1 MRPEQALP
9 RLIGISVA
17 NAPQGPQSEVRR
29 GDAGMEGVVP
39 GQTGA
44 SEQRVHSMGADR
56 WALDRRTVLTRAVA
70 GVTCLS
76 NPSDAGA
83 VVIRVSGEGGWDMTP
98 SPLHAHKERRRCVTF
113 DGCASH
119 PHDHDRGDVTG
130 MIPAPRRHAP

>member
-1 MRPEQALP
+1 MRREQALP

-83 VVIRVSGEGGWDMTP
+83 VAIRVKGEGGWDMTP
-98 SPLHAHKERRRCVTF
+98 PPFMLIKNVGA
-113 DGCASH
+113 ASRSTVA
-119 PHDHDRGDVTG
+119 PHTPTIRTG
-130 MIPAPRRHAP
+130 AP